1 MPELIDFDNLYA
13 FTFQSEQLGPI
24 RVWPAETA
32 HVVSALHK
40 RFPLHK
46 NTTAQDFI
54 RFFLSIAATRESP
67 VNPRHRGEA
76 LSLEQ
81 LGALSDDEL
90 NKIAEQVLEHH
101 KYLLEDPTRVS
112 YEQSD
117 SEDLIEVGLEP
128 VNLHRSAEETDVEY
142 LTRVVDNYCEKQQEA
157 MRKAAE
163 QISQGLSKVSWPD
176 LSALTNLNSHIA
188 KSINGLRDSSL
199 LAVSYV
205 PDPQHETNSLLD
217 ELVDIVSRQNEVS
230 ERTVLAIGQL
240 EQLGQSWQQSALE
253 SSKAAARQVRFTNIL
268 AVVMTILT
276 ILALVLTYLNY
287 KAAILPR

>member
-13 FTFQSEQLGPI
+13 FTFQSEQLGSI
-24 RVWPAETA
+24 RVWPVETTPA
-32 HVVSALHK
+32 VSALLK
-40 RFPLHK
+40 RFPLPK
-46 NTTAQDFI
+46 NATAQEFI
-54 RFFLSIAATRESP
+54 RFFLSIAATRENP
-67 VNPRHRGEA
+67 VNPRDRGEA

-81 LGALSDDEL
+81 LAALSDDEL
-90 NKIAEQVLEHH
+90 NKLAQQVLKHH
-101 KYLLEDPTRVS
+101 TYLFEDPMRVS
-112 YEQSD
+112 YDEESD
-117 SEDLIEVGLEP
+117 IEGHVEVGLEP
-128 VNLHRSAEETDVEY
+128 VDLPRSEETDVEY

-157 MRKAAE
+157 RRKAAE
-163 QISQGLSKVSWPD
+163 QISQAISKVSWPD
-176 LSALTNLNSHIA
+176 LSGLTNLNSHIA
-188 KSINGLRDSSL
+188 ESINSLRDSSL
-199 LAVSYV
+199 LAIPYV

-217 ELVDIVSRQNEVS
+217 ELVEIVSRQNEVS